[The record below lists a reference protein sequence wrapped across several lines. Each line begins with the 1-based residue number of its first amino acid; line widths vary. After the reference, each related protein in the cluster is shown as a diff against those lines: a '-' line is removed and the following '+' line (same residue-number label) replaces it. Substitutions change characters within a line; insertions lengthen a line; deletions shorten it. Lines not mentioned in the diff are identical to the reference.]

1 MRFFKKLFLALP
13 IIALALMFLYGRKQ
27 DVSKSL
33 KDEPK
38 CDKVMPVEPI
48 TCDPCADEVQKKS
61 YSQGYPICENDLPK
75 AYNAAARIDVCGGL
89 DTYITASFIYWESL
103 SDQIDL
109 AIVETGAGTERTLK
123 ILKFDTEYEP
133 GFKVGLGTHFNHD
146 NWDGYVQY
154 TRLHQSESNT
164 FKTGDETQTSFR
176 PFWTVSTF
184 GNVVGDTKA
193 RWRMDLDKIDI
204 ELGRSYYVGTNLIFR
219 PLLGVDV
226 HWIDQKYSF
235 DSEVATTGILNSSIK
250 NDSWGVGPR
259 FGLNMN
265 WFFYKGFKLFGNLAI
280 DLMFASNEASGS
292 VTQGVTNYSLQK
304 YKKYIVRDV
313 EEGAIG
319 FGWGSYFTN
328 DKWHFDI
335 SAAYE
340 IQRYSHTN
348 YMNKYSQAFSSNF
361 ATKQIKPGDLFLHGL
376 TVTTRFDF

>member
-1 MRFFKKLFLALP
+1 MRFLKKLSLALP
-13 IIALALMFLYGRKQ
+13 LIALAIIFLYGRKQ
-27 DVSKSL
+27 DVPKSL

-38 CDKVMPVEPI
+38 SDKVMQVEPI

-61 YSQGYPICENDLPK
+61 CSQGYPICENDLPK
-75 AYNAAARIDVCGGL
+75 AYNAAARIDVCGGI

-109 AIVETGAGTERTLK
+109 ALVEIGTGTERTLK

-133 GFKVGLGTHFNHD
+133 GFKVGLGTHLKHD
-146 NWDGYVQY
+146 NWDGYIQY
-154 TRLHQSESNT
+154 TRLHQSESTT
-164 FKTGDETQTSFR
+164 FKTGEETQTAFR

-184 GNVVGDTKA
+184 ANVIGDTKA

-219 PLLGVDV
+219 PLLGLDV
-226 HWIDQKYSF
+226 HWLDQKYNF
-235 DSEVATTGILNSSIK
+235 DSEVVTTGVINSSIK
-250 NDSWGVGPR
+250 NDSWALGPR

-313 EEGAIG
+313 EEGSIG

-376 TVTTRFDF
+376 TLSTRFDF